1 MYVMVLTTFDDKK
14 TAKKVANTI
23 VDGGLGACV
32 QIIGPMESVYQWQG
46 DIETSQE
53 YLCIIKTKKELYKE
67 LENTI
72 SEVHPYENPEIIAID
87 IQDGSHGYLKWIQ
100 QVTG

>member
-1 MYVMVLTTFDDKK
+1 MYVMVLTTFEDKK

-23 VDGGLGACV
+23 VDDGLGACV
-32 QIIGPMESVYQWQG
+32 QIIGPMESVYMWQG
-46 DIETSQE
+46 VIETSQE
-53 YLCIIKTKKELYKE
+53 YLCIIKTKKELYEE

-72 SEVHPYENPEIIAID
+72 SEIHPYENPEIIAID
-87 IQDGSHGYLKWIQ
+87 IQDGSDSYLKWIQ